1 MVLSLNVR
9 SNLELLGVT
18 LCSLTDFL
26 DLTELEVDFTALALM
41 LSSSEISSKEI
52 SKLCTCM
59 G

>member
-18 LCSLTDFL
+18 LCWLIDFL

-41 LSSSEISSKEI
+41 LSLSETSSKEI
-52 SKLCTCM
+52 SKSCTCM